1 MVSKLRSD
9 GDLFDPR
16 LFFQGQFPLN
26 FIEIEVV
33 IEVNLLFDFLFH
45 IDQTDLFVSLSP
57 SLDSHHNILTCVFSQ
72 IMEYRVFGEVNKLIV
87 DLVSIV

>member
-1 MVSKLRSD
+1 LVSKLRSD
-9 GDLFDPR
+9 GNLFDPR

-33 IEVNLLFDFLFH
+33 IEVNFLFDFLFH
-45 IDQTDLFVSLSP
+45 VNQTDLFVSLSA
-57 SLDSHHNILTCVFSQ
+57 SLNSHHNILASVFSQ

>member
-1 MVSKLRSD
+1 MVSKLGSD

-33 IEVNLLFDFLFH
+33 IKVNFFFNLLFH
-45 IDQTDLFVSLSP
+45 VYQTDLFVSLST
-57 SLDSHHNILTCVFSQ
+57 SLDSHHNVLTSIFSQ
-72 IMEYRVFGEVNKLIV
+72 VVEHRVFGEVNKLVI